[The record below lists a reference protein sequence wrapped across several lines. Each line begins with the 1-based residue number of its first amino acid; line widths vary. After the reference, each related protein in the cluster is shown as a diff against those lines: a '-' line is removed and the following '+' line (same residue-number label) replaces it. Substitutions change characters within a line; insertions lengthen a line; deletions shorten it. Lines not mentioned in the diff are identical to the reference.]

1 MQCWGGE
8 KHFNYTIITPQL
20 KQRSVT
26 FLGKS
31 EQQLQ
36 EDKGYPRLLN
46 QQQNQQAEPKI
57 STLNPRSAYIRN
69 PPNQDSQTACFPPDF
84 AAGKH
89 SNSHKA
95 TRQQWQLLT
104 EANVSVIGITT
115 CGNKRFQ
122 LVQLSSCVSWL
133 ALNSFYP

>member
-1 MQCWGGE
+1 MLGARGVV
-8 KHFNYTIITPQL
+8 HFNYTIIEPQL

-31 EQQLQ
+31 ELQLQ
-36 EDKGYPRLLN
+36 EDEGYPRLSN
-46 QQQNQQAEPKI
+46 QQQNQQAAPKI
-57 STLNPRSAYIRN
+57 STLNPRPARIRN

-95 TRQQWQLLT
+95 TWQRWQLLT
-104 EANVSVIGITT
+104 EANVSVVGITT

-133 ALNSFYP
+133 ALNFFYP